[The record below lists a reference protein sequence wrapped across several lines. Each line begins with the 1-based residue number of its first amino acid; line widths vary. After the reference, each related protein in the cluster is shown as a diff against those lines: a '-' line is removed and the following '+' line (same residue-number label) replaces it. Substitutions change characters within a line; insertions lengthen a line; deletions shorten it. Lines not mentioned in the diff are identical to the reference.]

1 MTTHDPAIAKTPY
14 PGRTELDTANRQFR
28 KAVARLHRE
37 ALRTNKD
44 LVPVVAAIVQD
55 ATDLLT
61 VLARQAEGV
70 TIEEPTRRKLRK
82 AVRGGSTRAAMLL
95 VKMDTAL
102 MERVAG
108 RDDS

>member
-1 MTTHDPAIAKTPY
+1 MTVHDPAVRKTPY

-28 KAVARLHRE
+28 KAIARLHRE

-55 ATDLLT
+55 ATDTLT
-61 VLARQAEGV
+61 ALAQQAEQ
-70 TIEEPTRRKLRK
+70 TTLEEPTRRKLRK
-82 AVRGGSTRAAMLL
+82 AVRGGSARAAMIL
-95 VKMDTAL
+95 VKLDTAL

-108 RDDS
+108 RDRS